1 VEQLFLLSSFQTVAN
16 DQPITERLTKE
27 GRVMARIQKGYI
39 KKSHGAWFGV
49 WYQDEL
55 TGEGTIK
62 RIQKS
67 RKLASYGEGYRCKR
81 DVRPLLDEILAPLNS
96 GKCDV
101 RSTMSLADF
110 VEKDWLPHCER
121 ELRPATIRGYK
132 DVWKRHIKPYVGQVA
147 LRDIQAV
154 TATDLLARLRQK
166 GIGHRTLRYVKALGS
181 AICSRALAY
190 SILQGANPFALA
202 ELPRRQG
209 KRPAKPQST
218 IQDVWAML
226 QVLKDVKARAAIAL
240 TFFGGLVPSEA
251 RGTLWE
257 NYDGQTLKIT
267 QSVWRKYTGPVKTE
281 AREAPIPIVEPL
293 RCILSELRIADGSP
307 TSGPILR
314 GKRGKPL
321 NLDNLNRRVIAP
333 SLKAVGIGWH
343 GFRPNRTGVSTI
355 ATALA
360 KDNGL
365 AAKGL
370 LRHSQLATTD
380 RNYIQTV
387 PAETLAA
394 MSALELEFARYGAKM
409 EQIARATVPN

>member
-1 VEQLFLLSSFQTVAN
+1 M
-16 DQPITERLTKE
+16 I
-27 GRVMARIQKGYI
+27 RIQKGYI

-55 TGEGTIK
+55 KDGIIK
-62 RIQKS
+62 RVQKA
-67 RKLASYGEGYRCKR
+67 RKLADCGERYRSKR
-81 DVRPLLDEILAPLNS
+81 DVRPLLDEILEPLNS

-101 RSTMSLADF
+101 RSTMSFTEF
-110 VEKDWLPHCER
+110 VETDWLPQCER

-132 DVWKRHIKPYVGQVA
+132 DVWKRHMKPYIGDLS
-147 LRDIQAV
+147 LREIRAV
-154 TATDLLARLRQK
+154 TATDLLARLRQN
-166 GIGHRTLRYVKALGS
+166 GVGHRTLRYVKAIGS
-181 AICSRALAY
+181 AVCSRALAY
-190 SILQGANPFALA
+190 SVLHGSNPFALA
-202 ELPRRQG
+202 ELPKRQG
-209 KRPAKPQST
+209 KRMVKPQST

-257 NYDGQTLKIT
+257 NYDGCTLKIT
-267 QSVWRKYTGPVKTE
+267 QSIWRTHAGPVKTE

-293 RCILSELRIADGSP
+293 RGILAELRLADGNP
-307 TSGPILR
+307 ASGPVLR
-314 GKRGKPL
+314 GKRGKAL

-333 SLKAVGIGWH
+333 VLKTAGIPWH

-370 LRHSQLATTD
+370 LRHSQLATTE

-387 PAETLAA
+387 PAETVAA
-394 MSALELEFARYGAKM
+394 MAAVEREFVAYGAKM
-409 EQIARATVPN
+409 EQAARATALN

>member
-1 VEQLFLLSSFQTVAN
+1 
-16 DQPITERLTKE
+16 
-27 GRVMARIQKGYI
+27 MARIQKGYI
-39 KKSHGAWFGV
+39 KKSHGAWFGI

-55 TGEGTIK
+55 KDGTIK
-62 RIQKS
+62 RVQKS
-67 RKLASYGEGYRCKR
+67 KKLATCGGRYRCKR
-81 DVRPLLDEILAPLNS
+81 DVKPLLDEILEPLNS
-96 GKCDV
+96 GRCDV
-101 RSTMSLADF
+101 RSTMSLCEF
-110 VEKDWLPHCER
+110 VENDWLPHCER

-132 DVWKRHIKPYVGQVA
+132 DVWNRHMKPYIGQLS
-147 LRDIQAV
+147 LREIQAV
-154 TATDLLARLRQK
+154 TATDLLARLRQR
-166 GIGHRTLRYVKALGS
+166 GVGHRTLRYVKALGS

-190 SILQGANPFALA
+190 SILHGSNPFALA
-202 ELPRRQG
+202 ELPKCRG
-209 KRPAKPQST
+209 KRLAKPQST

-257 NYDGQTLKIT
+257 NYDGNTLKIS
-267 QSVWRKYTGPVKTE
+267 QSVWRTHAGPVKTE

-293 RCILSELRIADGSP
+293 RGILIELRRIDGSP
-307 TSGPILR
+307 ASGPILR
-314 GKRGKPL
+314 GKRGRPL

-333 SLKAVGIGWH
+333 TLKGAGIPWH

-370 LRHSQLATTD
+370 LRHSQLATTE
-380 RNYIQTV
+380 RNYIQTL
-387 PAETLAA
+387 PDETLAA
-394 MSALELEFARYGAKM
+394 MNALERQFAEYGAKM
-409 EQIARATVPN
+409 EQAALATIPN

>member
-1 VEQLFLLSSFQTVAN
+1 
-16 DQPITERLTKE
+16 
-27 GRVMARIQKGYI
+27 MARTQKGYI

-55 TGEGTIK
+55 RDGTI
-62 RIQKS
+62 RRVQKS
-67 RKLASYGEGYRCKR
+67 KKLAHYGERYRCKR
-81 DVRPLLDEILAPLNS
+81 DVRPLLEEILEPLN
-96 GKCDV
+96 GGNCDV
-101 RSTMSLADF
+101 RSTMSLSEF

-132 DVWKRHIKPYVGQVA
+132 DVWNRHVKPYIGDLA
-147 LRDIQAV
+147 LREIQAV
-154 TATDLLARLRQK
+154 TATDLLAKLRQQ
-166 GIGHRTLRYVKALGS
+166 GIGHRTLRYVKAIGS
-181 AICSRALAY
+181 AISSRALAY
-190 SILQGANPFALA
+190 SILKGTNPFALA
-202 ELPRRQG
+202 ELPKRQG
-209 KRPAKPQST
+209 KRLAKPQST

-226 QVLKDVKARAAIAL
+226 QVLKDLKARAAIAL

-257 NYDGQTLKIT
+257 NYDGNTLKIT
-267 QSVWRKYTGPVKTE
+267 QSVWRTHTGPVKAE
-281 AREAPIPIVEPL
+281 AREAPIPVVEPL
-293 RCILSELRIADGSP
+293 RGILAELRIADGNP
-307 TSGPILR
+307 ASGPILR

-333 SLKAVGIGWH
+333 ALKKAGIPWH

-387 PAETLAA
+387 PAETVAA
-394 MSALELEFARYGAKM
+394 MAALEREFIEYGARM
-409 EQIARATVPN
+409 EQAAMATAPN

>member
-1 VEQLFLLSSFQTVAN
+1 
-16 DQPITERLTKE
+16 
-27 GRVMARIQKGYI
+27 MARIQKGYI
-39 KKSHGAWFGV
+39 KKSHGAWIGV

-55 TGEGTIK
+55 REGVIEHV
-62 RIQKS
+62 QKS
-67 RKLASYGEGYRCKR
+67 RKLASVGERYRCKK
-81 DVRPLLDEILAPLNS
+81 DVRPLLDEILGPLNS

-101 RSTMSLADF
+101 RSTMSLVEF

-132 DVWKRHIKPYVGQVA
+132 DVWKRHIKPYIGEMA
-147 LRDIQAV
+147 LRDIQAA
-154 TATDLLARLRQK
+154 TATDLLAKLRQA
-166 GIGHRTLRYVKALGS
+166 GVGHRTLRYVKALGS

-190 SILQGANPFALA
+190 SILQGTNPFALA
-202 ELPRRQG
+202 ELPKRKG
-209 KRPAKPQST
+209 KRLAKPQST

-257 NYDGQTLKIT
+257 NYNGDMLKIT
-267 QSVWRKYTGPVKTE
+267 QSVWRTHAGPVKTE

-293 RCILSELRIADGSP
+293 RGILSELRIADANP

-333 SLKAVGIGWH
+333 VLKVAGIPWH
-343 GFRPNRTGVSTI
+343 GFRPNRTGISTI

-370 LRHSQLATTD
+370 LRHSQLSTTD
-380 RNYIQTV
+380 RSYIQTV

-394 MSALELEFARYGAKM
+394 MTALEREFAEYGAKM
-409 EQIARATVPN
+409 EQAVMGTVPN